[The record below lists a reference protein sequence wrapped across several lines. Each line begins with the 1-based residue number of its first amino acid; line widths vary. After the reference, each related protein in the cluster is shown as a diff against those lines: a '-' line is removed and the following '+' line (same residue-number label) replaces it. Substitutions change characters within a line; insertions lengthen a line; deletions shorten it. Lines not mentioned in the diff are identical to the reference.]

1 VSGFEGFENLEKLMK
16 NKKRLNDLT
25 EIRTGSIASDGLIIS
40 SWNWLSVC
48 DVMSKEVATIS
59 PDEIVISAA
68 KIMSDKKI
76 SCLVVMDQGNVAGI
90 ITETDVLRRVGNKG
104 KDIFR
109 TKLSQIMSSPV
120 ESVPSDLSILEASK
134 IMGVKHIKRL
144 PILKDGKLV
153 GIVTQ
158 TDLVRALTS
167 YGMWRDISEIMSRDI
182 AGIRRNA
189 SVAEAAEIMTSRK
202 ISCIM
207 VIDGESVVGV
217 LTEKDLL
224 GRVVA
229 LQRDPANTK
238 MEDVMSFPVTTVPY
252 NFSVFSASKL
262 MEDKNIRRLVVVRDK
277 RFCGVVTQ
285 TDIFMAVRNKLQ
297 EEEEKSLRLL
307 EESRSNIYKTDLD
320 GKITYVNPSFMEL
333 LKVPGP
339 AEFLGQPFLPD
350 RFWFDLEDKERFLQE
365 LQKRSIE
372 SRELTLKTAKG
383 NKIFV
388 TVFPSYTKNARGK
401 INGSQGVVY
410 DVTAKK
416 ELVAL
421 REAEEELEKL
431 NTELGLAVREL
442 KQANKELQEFA
453 HITAHDLK
461 TPLRAIGTLADW
473 LSKDY
478 ADKFDEQGKQ
488 KIKMLV
494 TRAVQMSA
502 LIDDILRYSR
512 IGHDITK
519 KQRID
524 LRAVLSEIIAGI
536 APPENIDITIENELP
551 VLTCEKIHVIQIFQ
565 NLLSN
570 AVKYI
575 DKPSGQIKIGCVEQG
590 TFWKFS
596 VTDNGCGIEKR
607 HYERIFK
614 LFQTLSPGNGVEST
628 GIGLSIVKKI
638 VELNGG
644 SVSVESEVGKGSTFV
659 FTLPKQSSD
668 VTVVSI
674 KNPDSDR

>member
-1 VSGFEGFENLEKLMK
+1 ME
-16 NKKRLNDLT
+16 NKKRLDDII
-25 EIRTGSIASDGLIIS
+25 EIKTGSIASDGLVIS
-40 SWNWLSVC
+40 SWNWLSVG
-48 DVMSKEVATIS
+48 DVMSKEPATIC

-90 ITETDVLRRVGNKG
+90 ITETDVLRRVGDKG
-104 KDIFR
+104 KDIYR
-109 TKLSQIMSSPV
+109 IKLGGIMSSPV
-120 ESVPSDLSILEASK
+120 ESVPPDLSVLDASK

-144 PILKDGKLV
+144 PILKDEKLV

-167 YGMWRDISEIMSRDI
+167 YGLWRDISEIMSRDI
-182 AGIRRNA
+182 SGIQRDA
-189 SVAEAAEIMTSRK
+189 TVAEAVEIMTSRK
-202 ISCIM
+202 ISCIIVM
-207 VIDGESVVGV
+207 GGDDVVGV

-229 LQRDPANTK
+229 LQRDPANTRV
-238 MEDVMSFPVTTVPY
+238 EEVMSFPVTSVPPT
-252 NFSVFSASKL
+252 FSVFSASKV
-262 MEDKNIRRLVVVRDK
+262 MEEMNIRRLVIKKNK
-277 RFCGVVTQ
+277 RLCGIVTQ
-285 TDIFMAVRNKLQ
+285 TDIFMTLRNKMQ
-297 EEEEKSLRLL
+297 AEEEKSVRLL
-307 EESRSNIYKTDLD
+307 EESKSNIYKTGLD
-320 GKITYVNPSFMEL
+320 GKITYINPAFMEL
-333 LKVPGP
+333 LEVSGP
-339 AEFLGQPFLPD
+339 DELLGQPFLPE
-350 RFWFDLEDKERFLQE
+350 RFWFDLKEREQFLQE

-372 SRELTLKTAKG
+372 SRELALKSSKG
-383 NKIFV
+383 NKIYV
-388 TVFPSYTKNARGK
+388 TVFPCYTKNVYGE

-410 DVTAKK
+410 DITAKK

-421 REAEEELEKL
+421 RKAEEELAKL
-431 NTELGLAVREL
+431 NNDLESAVREL
-442 KQANKELQEFA
+442 SHANKELQEFA
-453 HITAHDLK
+453 HVTAHDLK

-478 ADKFDEQGKQ
+478 ADKFDEQGKE
-488 KIKMLV
+488 KVRLLV

-519 KQRID
+519 KQRVD
-524 LRAVLSEIIAGI
+524 LNTLLSEVIAGI
-536 APPENIDITIENELP
+536 DPPENIEITIENELP
-551 VLTCEKIHVIQIFQ
+551 ILMCERIQILQVFQ

-575 DKPSGQIKIGCVEQG
+575 DKPRGRIKIGCVEQDA
-590 TFWKFS
+590 FWKFS
-596 VTDNGCGIEKR
+596 VTDNGSGIEKK

-614 LFQTLSPGNGVEST
+614 LFQTLSPCDGVENT

-644 SVSVESEVGKGSTFV
+644 SVCVESEVGKGSTFL
-659 FTLPKQSSD
+659 FTLPKQNSD
-668 VTVVSI
+668 VTAELM
-674 KNPDSDR
+674 NCAD